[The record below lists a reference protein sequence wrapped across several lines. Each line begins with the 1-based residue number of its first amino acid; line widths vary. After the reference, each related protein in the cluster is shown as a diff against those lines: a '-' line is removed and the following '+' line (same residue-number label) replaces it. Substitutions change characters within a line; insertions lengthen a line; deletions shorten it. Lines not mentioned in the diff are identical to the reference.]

1 MTILIKGKIHQI
13 IEYQHVKPGK
23 GHAFVRSKLKNL
35 ETGKIIEHT
44 FRASEKVEQI
54 ITETKK
60 VQYLYRDSKDFVM
73 MNLDTY
79 EQVPVPEA
87 AIGESAAYMK
97 EGCEILVTWGEGKIL
112 DVKLPTTMD
121 LKVTECDP
129 GVAGDTVQG
138 GTKPVTV
145 ETGAVVQAPLFINK
159 NDILKIDTRT
169 GEYLE
174 RSS

>member
-1 MTILIKGKIHQI
+1 MTILVKGQI
-13 IEYQHVKPGK
+13 CEIVEYQHVKPGK

-35 ETGKIIEHT
+35 ETGAVLEHT

-60 VQYLYRDSKDFVM
+60 MQYLYRDDTSFIM

-79 EQVPVPEA
+79 EQIPVSEDIIGDKA
-87 AIGESAAYMK
+87 AFLK
-97 EGCEILVTWGEGKIL
+97 EGSEVSVTEGEGKIL
-112 DVKLPTTMD
+112 SIKFPTTVD
-121 LKVTECDP
+121 LKVTHCDP

-145 ETGAVVQAPLFINK
+145 ETGAVIQVPLFINK

-169 GEYLE
+169 GEYIE